1 MHIVWWNLL
10 YLEVSQLQVFEKK
23 NKTDKPLQKRP
34 IFINP

>member
-10 YLEVSQLQVFEKK
+10 YPEVSQLQVFKKKKKKEK
-23 NKTDKPLQKRP
+23 TLQKRP